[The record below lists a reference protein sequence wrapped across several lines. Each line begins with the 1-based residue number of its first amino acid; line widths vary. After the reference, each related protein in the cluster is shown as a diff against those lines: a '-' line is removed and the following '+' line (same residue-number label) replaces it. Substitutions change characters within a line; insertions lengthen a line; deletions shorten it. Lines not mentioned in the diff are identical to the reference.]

1 VTQVLA
7 HRGASRAER
16 ENTIAAFARAV
27 AMGADG
33 VELDVRATAD
43 GFLVIHHNPGLDDGR
58 LICELQAAELPKHVP
73 SLHDALDACAGLWVN
88 VEIKN
93 DESEPDF
100 DPTDHI
106 ADAVIAAL
114 LERNENDRW
123 LISSFRL
130 ETVDRCRALAPEIR
144 TAWLCVQVPEGTIDR
159 MVRHGHAALH
169 PWYGAVTE
177 ELITAAHAAGV
188 QVNTWTVDNPDDLRR
203 LADWGIDG
211 LCTNVPNIALELLGP

>member
-1 VTQVLA
+1 
-7 HRGASRAER
+7 
-16 ENTIAAFARAV
+16 
-27 AMGADG
+27 MGADG

-159 MVRHGHAALH
+159 MVRRGHAALH

-211 LCTNVPNIALELLGP
+211 LCTNVPNIALELLGPWASDD